1 MLILGLYSLATTA
14 FFFLFFFSFSL
25 DALLPMEK
33 DPPPPS
39 LLTVMLTLMLVSLFT
54 VYFCHLSIFL
64 PFCDSTR
71 SKDIPGAPLAHGDT
85 R

>member
-14 FFFLFFFSFSL
+14 FFFFIIFFSL

-33 DPPPPS
+33 DPPPLPPHSYVNINVS
-39 LLTVMLTLMLVSLFT
+39 LSLFT

-64 PFCDSTR
+64 PFCDSTK
-71 SKDIPGAPLAHGDT
+71 SKDIPGAPRAHGDT